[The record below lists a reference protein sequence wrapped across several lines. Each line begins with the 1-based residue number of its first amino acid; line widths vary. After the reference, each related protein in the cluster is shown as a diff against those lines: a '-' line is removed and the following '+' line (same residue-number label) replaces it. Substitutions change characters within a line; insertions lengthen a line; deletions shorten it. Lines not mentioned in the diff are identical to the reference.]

1 MMEYK
6 ILATKNGQAFYHV
19 IYNWQDA
26 ESTIEEF
33 LRSGCNVEVWHGE
46 TKFVPSL
53 KQEQQQ

>member
-1 MMEYK
+1 MEYK

-33 LRSGCNVEVWHGE
+33 LRSGCNVEVWHGDVR
-46 TKFVPSL
+46 FVPSL
-53 KQEQQQ
+53 KQENEQ

>member
-33 LRSGCNVEVWHGE
+33 LRSGCNVEEIGRASCRERV
-46 TKFVPSL
+46 
-53 KQEQQQ
+53 

>member
-26 ESTIEEF
+26 ENTIEEF
-33 LRSGCNVEVWHGE
+33 LRSGCNVEVWHGDV
-46 TKFVPSL
+46 KFVPTL
-53 KQEQQQ
+53 KQEKTQ

>member
-6 ILATKNGQAFYHV
+6 ILAKKDGQAFYHV

-46 TKFVPSL
+46 MKFVPSL
-53 KQEQQQ
+53 KEKAE